1 MFWSRNI
8 LRAVPCAV
16 VMAMGLTNVAVAA
29 PGVVKGQVEFVRSHD
44 AAQQPAWAPPV
55 FWFTLKGV
63 TQAGA
68 CATFFSPSHTV
79 LFVASD
85 KDAYALVIAAE
96 VSGQEIEVTFD
107 DAKLI
112 NGFCSIS
119 YVTIGNPA
127 PLQ

>member
-16 VMAMGLTNVAVAA
+16 VMAMALSNVAEAA
-29 PGVVKGQVEFVRSHD
+29 PGVIKGQVQFVRSHD
-44 AAQQPAWAPPV
+44 AAQQPAWAPPI

-63 TQAGA
+63 SQAGA
-68 CATFFSPSHTV
+68 CATVAFSTASV

-96 VSGQEIEVTFD
+96 VSGQEIEVNFD

>member
-1 MFWSRNI
+1 MLWSRNI

-16 VMAMGLTNVAVAA
+16 VLAMVLSNVAEAA
-29 PGVVKGQVEFVRSHD
+29 PGVTKGQVQFVRSHD
-44 AAQQPAWAPPV
+44 AAQQPAWAPPI

-63 TQAGA
+63 SQAGA
-68 CATFFSPSHTV
+68 CATVEFSTASV

-96 VSGQEIEVTFD
+96 VSGQEIEVNFD